1 MRKEKQVSIRLE
13 WIAAM
18 AHLASEARHEVLDA
32 VIDYL
37 TDGTVAD
44 LPQEEAAAQPET
56 PIPGNLPALP
66 RRP

>member
-1 MRKEKQVSIRLE
+1 MRKKTQVSIRLE

-18 AHLASEARHEVLDA
+18 AHLASEARHAVLDA

-44 LPQEEAAAQPET
+44 VPQ
-56 PIPGNLPALP
+56 
-66 RRP
+66 

>member
-44 LPQEEAAAQPET
+44 LPQEEAAAQPKR
-56 PIPGNLPALP
+56 PYPATCRHCLC
-66 RRP
+66 RP